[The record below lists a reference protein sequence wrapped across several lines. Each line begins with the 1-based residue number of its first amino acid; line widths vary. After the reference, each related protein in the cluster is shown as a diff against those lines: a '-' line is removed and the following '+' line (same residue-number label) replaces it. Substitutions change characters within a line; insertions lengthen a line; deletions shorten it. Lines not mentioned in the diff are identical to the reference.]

1 MHIRL
6 ITKTLVMAFL
16 PLLSTSKVGA
26 LLLLRKCS
34 AEFCFEV
41 GVCMLGGGRIK
52 LFEEM
57 M

>member
-26 LLLLRKCS
+26 LLLLRKCGT
-34 AEFCFEV
+34 EFCFEV
-41 GVCMLGGGRIK
+41 GGGGIK
-52 LFEEM
+52 PFEEM